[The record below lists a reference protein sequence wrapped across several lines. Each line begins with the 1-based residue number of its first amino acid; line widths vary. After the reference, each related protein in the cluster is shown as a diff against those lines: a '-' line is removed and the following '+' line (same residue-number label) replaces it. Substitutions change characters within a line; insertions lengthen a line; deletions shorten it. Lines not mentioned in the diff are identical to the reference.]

1 MRMRNHTEHGMRP
14 FIQRQ
19 PSDEARSEALLAET
33 IAGIKS
39 LKSLPEEAMAS
50 MIRYVGLAPKV
61 AQCSEGCLI
70 IIASC
75 QLLWWL
81 SRTCSKSTCITSTAF
96 ATWSMSKPFHLQ
108 CSSCTEA
115 VKVMLVTCWPST
127 LHNRYKLCMAIHSEP
142 FQQVT
147 AYLQQH

>member
-1 MRMRNHTEHGMRP
+1 M
-14 FIQRQ
+14 QRQ

-81 SRTCSKSTCITSTAF
+81 SRTCSKYTCIYSTAF
-96 ATWSMSKPFHLQ
+96 ATWSMSKPC

-115 VKVMLVTCWPST
+115 VKVMLVT
-127 LHNRYKLCMAIHSEP
+127 R
-142 FQQVT
+142 
-147 AYLQQH
+147 